1 MFFTKERWK
10 FVMDIL
16 KIKEKLEKENK
27 GSYITKITLDDE
39 KYIQVIK
46 TTQDSFEYLY
56 YKIENNE
63 LIPVKD
69 GKLLNKL
76 RELYELKPSD
86 IIY

>member
-1 MFFTKERWK
+1 
-10 FVMDIL
+10 MDVL

-39 KYIQVIK
+39 KYIQAIK
-46 TTQDSFEYLY
+46 ITQDSFEYLY

-69 GKLLNKL
+69 EEIINKL

>member
-1 MFFTKERWK
+1 
-10 FVMDIL
+10 MDIL

-27 GSYITKITLDDE
+27 GSYITKVTLNDE
-39 KYIQVIK
+39 KYIQAIK
-46 TTQDSFEYLY
+46 ITQDSFEYLY

-69 GKLLNKL
+69 EEIINKL

>member
-1 MFFTKERWK
+1 
-10 FVMDIL
+10 MDVL

-27 GSYITKITLDDE
+27 GSYITKATLNDE
-39 KYIQVIK
+39 KYIQAIK
-46 TTQDSFEYLY
+46 ITQDSFEYLY

-69 GKLLNKL
+69 EEIINKL

>member
-1 MFFTKERWK
+1 
-10 FVMDIL
+10 MDIL

-27 GSYITKITLDDE
+27 GSYITKITLDDAPHP
-39 KYIQVIK
+39 QAIK
-46 TTQDSFEYLY
+46 ITQDSFEYLY

-69 GKLLNKL
+69 EKIINKL

>member
-1 MFFTKERWK
+1 
-10 FVMDIL
+10 MDII
-16 KIKEKLEKENK
+16 KIKEKIKKENK
-27 GSYITKITLDDE
+27 RSYITQITLNDE
-39 KYIQVIK
+39 KYIQAIK